1 MPFLGKK
8 KSDLKCCT
16 ILIYDNPQ
24 NSKWRFGSWFETA
37 FLQRLLEKKI
47 IRIFLKRYNDLTISA
62 NLRPQTHI
70 QTQLSTVHQFVL
82 IKTKCKEFCIS
93 ILDVILWFY
102 DDTRA
107 CIGYIS
113 QTFWHMLAVPVYQK
127 SLDWWSYGVSIFFSS
142 VISLAVWACLLS
154 MLHESGQL
162 KKTSK
167 QLPSSS
173 LAFIKC
179 KE

>member
-1 MPFLGKK
+1 MTFWVMVW
-8 KSDLKCCT
+8 
-16 ILIYDNPQ
+16 
-24 NSKWRFGSWFETA
+24 NSVFTTLAR
-37 FLQRLLEKKI
+37 EKF
-47 IRIFLKRYNDLTISA
+47 IRILNLTIDVTFCFLKRYNDLTISA

-142 VISLAVWACLLS
+142 VISLAVCACLLS

-162 KKTSK
+162 KRL
-167 QLPSSS
+167 QNNYRLRHLHS
-173 LAFIKC
+173 LNARNN
-179 KE
+179 E

>member
-1 MPFLGKK
+1 MIWPF
-8 KSDLKCCT
+8 
-16 ILIYDNPQ
+16 PQ
-24 NSKWRFGSWFETA
+24 VF
-37 FLQRLLEKKI
+37 
-47 IRIFLKRYNDLTISA
+47 
-62 NLRPQTHI
+62 RPQTHI

-162 KKTSK
+162 KRL
-167 QLPSSS
+167 QNNYRLRHLHS
-173 LAFIKC
+173 LNARNN
-179 KE
+179 E